1 MLTFTHMEAVRIIGV
16 WSYFIACP
24 IFYMRGREAL
34 HQALYRKW
42 RPKSFS
48 DVCGQEH
55 ITAILRYQIE
65 NGKTSHAYL
74 FCGSRGTGKTTCA
87 KILARAVNCENPHG
101 GDPCGECAA
110 CRSADLSGC
119 IDIVEMDAASNNG
132 VDDIRQIRDEV
143 EYLPAELKFKVYI
156 IDEVHMLSASAFNA
170 LLKTLEEPPPHV
182 MFILATTEL
191 QKIPATILSR
201 CQRFDFRRIAG
212 DVLAAR
218 LEYIAKEEGIELDHE
233 AAFMLAHLAQG
244 GMRDAISLLE
254 LCSGENKPITADVV
268 EEIAGTGGRD
278 VILKLLGAI
287 CDKDYDTIFSEIGK
301 MFMSSKDLAVFW
313 QDLIAFY
320 RDMLVVKT
328 TKGARDYLDLSEKQY
343 VELIEIAGRF
353 AVETLIYHAK
363 LLDEAL
369 VSMRIS
375 STSKRLT
382 AEMTL
387 IRMCDERFSATNEA
401 LASRLTRLED
411 KIKSGAFRMN
421 SGAAEPIA
429 PPEVVMDSDED
440 ASIET
445 KPVEKPLEGEPAV
458 KKEYRQLPY
467 WADFVQKCCERDQML
482 GSLLRGSSKGFTVN
496 TDDLLHIR
504 TGNKMAL
511 TIITNMFPTMLE
523 VLNTF
528 EDGRLDSNMVKLE
541 YAPEKKDDKF
551 KAIDELARNAEDMN

>member
-1 MLTFTHMEAVRIIGV
+1 M
-16 WSYFIACP
+16 
-24 IFYMRGREAL
+24 

-42 RPKSFS
+42 RPKTFS

-55 ITAILRYQIE
+55 ITSILRYQVE
-65 NGKTSHAYL
+65 MSKTNHAYL
-74 FCGSRGTGKTTCA
+74 FCGTRGTGKTTCA
-87 KILARAVNCENPHG
+87 KILAKAVNCKNPKN
-101 GDPCGECAA
+101 GDPCGECEA
-110 CRSADLSGC
+110 CKSADLSGC

-170 LLKTLEEPPPHV
+170 LLKTLEEPPAHV

-191 QKIPATILSR
+191 QKIPTTILSR
-201 CQRFDFRRIAG
+201 CQRFDFRRITG
-212 DVLAAR
+212 DVIAAR
-218 LEYIAKEEGIELDHE
+218 LEYIASEEGISIEHD

-254 LCSGENKPITADVV
+254 LCAGDNRPVTCEVV

-278 VILKLLGAI
+278 VIVKLLEAI
-287 CDKDYDTIFSEIGK
+287 CDKDYDVIFSEIGK
-301 MFMSSKDLAVFW
+301 LFMSSKDITVFW
-313 QDLIAFY
+313 QDMIAFY

-328 TKGARDYLDLSEKQY
+328 TKGARDYLELSEKQY
-343 VELIEIAGRF
+343 AQLVEIAARF
-353 AVETLIYHAK
+353 ATETLIYHAK

-369 VSMRIS
+369 ISMRT

-387 IRMCDERFSATNEA
+387 IRMSDERFSASNES
-401 LASRLTRLED
+401 LASRLTKLED
-411 KIKSGAFRMN
+411 KLKSGAFKLSN
-421 SGAAEPIA
+421 QTENDQTKPIVQLEAEDES
-429 PPEVVMDSDED
+429 PEKPSDET
-440 ASIET
+440 A
-445 KPVEKPLEGEPAV
+445 EKTDSVG

-467 WADFVQKCCERDQML
+467 WADFVQKCCESDQML
-482 GSLLRGSSKGFTVN
+482 GSLLRSSSKGFTVN
-496 TDDLLHIR
+496 TDDLIHIR

-511 TIITNMFPTMLE
+511 TIITNMFSTMLE
-523 VLNTF
+523 ILNTF

-541 YAPEKKDDKF
+541 YSPEKKEDKF
-551 KAIDELARNAEDMN
+551 KALDELARNAKNID

>member
-1 MLTFTHMEAVRIIGV
+1 M
-16 WSYFIACP
+16 
-24 IFYMRGREAL
+24 

-42 RPKSFS
+42 RPQSFS
-48 DVCGQEH
+48 DVCGQDH
-55 ITAILRYQIE
+55 ITAILRYEVE
-65 NGKTSHAYL
+65 NKKTSHAYL

-87 KILARAVNCENPHG
+87 KILAKAVNCLAPENG
-101 GDPCGECAA
+101 NPCGKCAA
-110 CRSADLSGC
+110 CLSADTGSC

-143 EYLPAELKFKVYI
+143 EYLPAELKYKVYI

-212 DVLAAR
+212 DVIAAR
-218 LEYIAKEEGIELDHE
+218 LEHIAGAEGITLDHE

-254 LCSGENKPITADVV
+254 LCSGENKPVTAEVV
-268 EEIAGTGGRD
+268 EEVAGTGGRD
-278 VILKLLGAI
+278 VIVKILNAV
-287 CDKDYDTIFSEIGK
+287 CDKDYDTIFAEIGK

-328 TKGARDYLDLSEKQY
+328 TKGAREYLDLSEKQY
-343 VELIEIAGRF
+343 AELIEAAGRF
-353 AVETLIYHAK
+353 AVETLIFHAK

-369 VSMRIS
+369 VSMRVS
-375 STSKRLT
+375 GTSKRLT

-387 IRMCDERFSATNEA
+387 VRMCDERFSASNEA
-401 LASRLTRLED
+401 LASRLTLLED
-411 KIKSGAFRMN
+411 KIKSGAFRMQ
-421 SGAAEPIA
+421 SGPAEPVA
-429 PPEVVMDSDED
+429 PPEVVMEPEEAPAPAPIPAESTPA
-440 ASIET
+440 ASAAHAES
-445 KPVEKPLEGEPAV
+445 PAEPV

-467 WADFVQKCCERDQML
+467 WADFVQKCSERDQML
-482 GSLLRGSSKGFTVN
+482 GSLLRGASKGFTVN
-496 TDDLLHIR
+496 TDEFLHIR
-504 TGNKMAL
+504 TSNKMAL

-528 EDGRLDSNMVKLE
+528 EDGRLNSNLVKLE
-541 YAPEKKDDKF
+541 YSPEKKEDKF
-551 KAIDELARNAEDMN
+551 KALDEIARNADE